1 MDFLS
6 IFANPYLWASTIAMA
21 TPLALPAIG
30 GTFSER
36 SGVVNISMEGIMLIS
51 AFSSA
56 AFAGYFHN
64 AWLGLLMG
72 VLSGMLISAIFAWA
86 AARMYANQ
94 VVLGMAFNIFAS
106 GITAYL
112 FNAIYGPTGTPSDTP
127 KIPDINIPIIDSI
140 PFIGKILS
148 GQNAIVYIM
157 FILIILAQ
165 WFLFKTTLGL
175 RIRAVGE
182 NPEAAETAG
191 INVVRMK
198 YIGVILGGA
207 FSALGGAYLAIGV
220 LNSFSPEMSSGRGYI
235 ALAAMIFGKWTP
247 VGSFLAAILFGFAT
261 ALSYSLQN
269 FAISKNLIMM
279 LPYIVTILALVGIGG
294 KSVAPAADGVPYRPK
309 K

>member
-1 MDFLS
+1 MDLLH
-6 IFANPYLWASTIAMA
+6 IFGNTYLWAATISMA
-21 TPLALPAIG
+21 VPLALPAIG
-30 GTFSER
+30 GTYSER

-51 AFSSA
+51 AFTSVSFSA
-56 AFAGYFHN
+56 YFHN

-72 VLSGMLISAIFAWA
+72 ILSGLIVSGIFAWA

-112 FNAIYGPTGTPSDTP
+112 FNAIYGPMGTPSDTP
-127 KIPDINIPIIDSI
+127 KIPDVKIPLIDSI

-148 GQNAIVYIM
+148 EQNALVYIM
-157 FILIILAQ
+157 FALLIFSQ

-191 INVVRMK
+191 IDVVKMK
-198 YIGVILGGA
+198 YIGVMLGGI
-207 FSALGGAYLAIGV
+207 FSAIGGAYLSIGI
-220 LNSFSPEMSSGRGYI
+220 LNGFSPEMSSGRGYI

-247 VGSFLAAILFGFAT
+247 VGAFLASLLFGFST
-261 ALSYSLQN
+261 ALSYSLQE
-269 FAISKNLIMM
+269 L
-279 LPYIVTILALVGIGG
+279 TI
-294 KSVAPAADGVPYRPK
+294 
-309 K
+309 

>member
-1 MDFLS
+1 MSFLNMLTS
-6 IFANPYLWASTIAMA
+6 PYLWASTIAMA
-21 TPLALPAIG
+21 VPLALPAVG

-51 AFSSA
+51 AFTSVAFSA
-56 AFAGYFHN
+56 YFHN
-64 AWLGLLMG
+64 AWLGLLAG
-72 VLSGMLISAIFAWA
+72 VLSGAIVATIFAWA

-112 FNAIYGPTGTPSDTP
+112 FNAIYGPIGTPSDTP
-127 KIPDINIPIIDSI
+127 KLPDIKIPIIDKI
-140 PFIGKILS
+140 PILGQILS
-148 GQNAIVYIM
+148 GQNVMVYIM
-157 FILIILAQ
+157 IVLIIFTQ

-175 RIRAVGE
+175 RIRSVGE

-191 INVVRMK
+191 IDVVKMK
-198 YIGVILGGA
+198 YLGVILGGV
-207 FSALGGAYLAIGV
+207 FSALGGAYLSIGV

-247 VGSFLAAILFGFAT
+247 VGAFLASLLFGFAT
-261 ALSYSLQN
+261 ALSYSLQET
-269 FAISKNLIMM
+269 AISKNIIMM
-279 LPYIVTILALVGIGG
+279 LPYVVTILALIGVGG
-294 KSVAPAADGVPYRPK
+294 KSTAPAADGVPYRPK